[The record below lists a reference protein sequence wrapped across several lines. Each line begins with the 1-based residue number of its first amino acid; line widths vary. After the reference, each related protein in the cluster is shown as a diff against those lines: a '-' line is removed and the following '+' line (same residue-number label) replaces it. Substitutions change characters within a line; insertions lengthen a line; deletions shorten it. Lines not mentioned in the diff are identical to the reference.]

1 MGRSIFQSEAI
12 DGRLQ
17 STSATRAH
25 AKRMRAEQNWCCEHA
40 QVADACQDCV
50 PSKIQARR
58 VGTVSSFHPCRYGT
72 HGYPQRGAAPSGAHH
87 NGSRSGSTTA
97 SATRDERTVIANLL
111 ERRGRREGADDNDAA
126 RDASFSELV
135 ERSLVDIRARG
146 RRRPAAGSS
155 TNAFQDTS
163 ESPPPPRQHPH
174 YTYAHDARIQRLLD
188 AHLEHRHLPSP
199 SSRDIPIE
207 SGSTPR
213 SNGFRSEIPPSDEV
227 AILRTNLA
235 SHETEGASSSSTPR
249 TTAGVAQFLD
259 VSRPPH
265 ASRSRPDERHYT
277 TAEDLI
283 RSSREVSEENIPSSV
298 WRSIQRDLT
307 QMRDVRS
314 PETHPTAREAIL
326 SGSGSVRRGIEAL
339 FPYSDDM
346 DSDYELDL
354 DIPRRGASPGAT
366 AAARDLPASSTTR
379 AASIRRYRALA
390 RYSSSGPSALN
401 GAAGEER
408 SSSMGTTAPAAHSA
422 AWNFSNIPPHDPP
435 SLPADTLPAMI
446 FPLPQPQPR
455 ARPGTEDY
463 RTEPTA
469 AAAETNADEYNHW
482 AARSI
487 PEEEEEAMLQDDL
500 SAFERLLDGHTLNP
514 EQSIAHLRMLADRVR
529 RVYDFGRVRVPPSVS
544 AARTQQQQ
552 QQGSGDVAG
561 SAQRWYR
568 RPAFSGDE
576 YFAAERLQSSRPW
589 GRSAPSTSAREEED
603 PSAQSQ
609 QGRALRFMDRE
620 TAARTLVGGEG
631 EEASSRNVTGE
642 AGPSVPRLS
651 EWEMM
656 HSATNEGGEGE
667 GEQGGRRRRRSRDPS
682 PCPTIQNAADAQ
694 MQIDEVSPTSSSSS
708 TSPPSTLPSAGSS
721 SREAESTS
729 TSAPP
734 SPPLTTTHNENAT
747 RVRRDGGSGG
757 SDCPEIENN
766 ASRTTTAGSSS
777 SGRIMEQMHRMMMAQ
792 PNRGPMPPAPAP
804 LSRE

>member
-58 VGTVSSFHPCRYGT
+58 VGPVSSFHPCRYGT

-111 ERRGRREGADDNDAA
+111 ERRGRREGADDDAA

-207 SGSTPR
+207 SGASR
-213 SNGFRSEIPPSDEV
+213 SNGFRSEIPPSDDV

-283 RSSREVSEENIPSSV
+283 RSSREVSEENIPSAV

-314 PETHPTAREAIL
+314 PETHPAAREAIL

-354 DIPRRGASPGAT
+354 DVPRRGASPGAT
-366 AAARDLPASSTTR
+366 AAVRDLPASSTTR

-422 AWNFSNIPPHDPP
+422 AWNFSNMPPHGPP